1 MSIVKKTAGTKTA
14 KKTISKKST
23 TIKNEDIL
31 TNLKSEILDEV
42 NPILK
47 KLSMPKIKKEVSKE
61 FNLILE
67 DEFDKLKGEFDFK
80 HKKSHK
86 KFTNILESFED
97 KLLDGLKTNS
107 NLQKQFE
114 TFKKNVSED
123 LQISIEGLISS
134 KLSKAIEST
143 IALHKKTDLEIS
155 DMKKS
160 INDLIKSNEKF
171 EEKNSV
177 EIREEERRQA
187 QFIVGK
193 VNEVVDKVNLFE
205 DEFTENQKKVFGNF
219 ELNVDNQFEQVE
231 KKIRQEL
238 LHRIEIELQANHQD
252 FSKKENDLESEL
264 KVFKADLSNHVKNYI
279 ESLDK
284 ELKVLSNRESD
295 LTLKEKDFMQKVKIQ
310 IGMDVSVL
318 ENKIT
323 AFKAEMDELLKKLDL
338 EKEKKI
344 FNKDIKDK
352 IFKAE
357 AQIKFDLDNQIKVN
371 NETLARVELDSKE
384 KLKDL
389 KDSVEEK
396 LFTQIN
402 DFKKSLDT
410 ELINFTKELDA
421 RDLKFSSE
429 IKQLTKDRKDLENIA
444 VSLEDKFSSLVSD
457 TKSNVEF
464 ELDNQVKINND
475 TLSRIEDSNNQKFD
489 ILKHEVEGRLLS
501 QVDEFKKTLS
511 DELNSFEKELDARDL
526 MLDSEIKKLSL
537 DREGLANERNNFNEK
552 FSKLFIES
560 KNQVKEAILSVKE
573 SNKDVKAG
581 LFETVTKKL
590 NVQIEK
596 FNKKYDSNFLKFE
609 KKVAKVEEKFEKSL
623 NLVNFERESLEK
635 EKESFEERF
644 SESIQTTQLRIDSI
658 FQKFEIEN
666 KDIETS
672 LANVVSAK
680 LKEQVEEFDRQFEV
694 HIENFE
700 QRLKIQEE
708 SLSGKV
714 EAINHERELLQ
725 NERTEIHSEIVELLS
740 SSKREIARDM
750 EKSGEVFDSLRV
762 EVEEVLAKQV
772 TVCSDQLT
780 KIKAE
785 TNDFRSDLK
794 ADVEDK
800 VIFSIKKSEEE
811 FNLSLEKFEHELK
824 LKEEEFLKK
833 LLTLEDEKNVAISEL
848 GKFKAEIANHTKE
861 YVESLD
867 EQLNKIKTEERNL
880 EVEKDVFV
888 GELEETTK
896 ARKLDIE
903 TFGNSIRDSISEVI
917 MLEKEKSQANE
928 DRFRDTFNEKVNN
941 LFNFQKEK
949 LEAIEKKFVDKN
961 LKFVED
967 RVEQSLDMLKIV
979 EDSINSK
986 VQTVEKK
993 VEMVES
999 REDDLTQSVISFEK
1013 RIEKKIE
1020 SGVLT
1025 LEKREEEFVE
1035 SFTNINEEFG
1045 GIIDKK
1051 FDDLEKTFTGK
1062 VSKFETDSEQRLLFI
1077 SQREREF
1084 VEDLSDLS
1092 QNVNERIEERV
1103 MNLESSFNSRII
1115 AIEDEANERIKSI
1128 SQRERELVEDN
1139 LALKNELNTKVE
1151 ERLMFLESSFNSRI
1165 LQIEEEN
1172 KSKVD
1177 ALSNRE
1183 NELMD
1188 DFQKLEA
1195 ELRELTDDKIVNL
1208 EQSMN
1213 RKMLDINEEF
1223 TNFKGIVV
1231 DEVEDL
1237 MKEVK
1242 ELMTDK
1248 VNLVDTHINR
1258 INFAGSEVVK
1268 RVRDFDLMKNSLEK
1282 EITFVRDDLNDL
1294 RVKQDVLPAPKID
1307 STSLVSNMADYEQN
1321 LVHLIKSLK
1330 SRGISDDD
1338 ILNTLLQKGHPS
1350 FYVRMIISQ
1359 L

>member
-1 MSIVKKTAGTKTA
+1 MLKKVMSIVKKTAGTKAA

-42 NPILK
+42 NPVLK

-61 FNLILE
+61 FNLVLE
-67 DEFDKLKGEFDFK
+67 NEFDKMKNDFDSK

-86 KFTNILESFED
+86 NFSNVLEKFEN

-114 TFKKNVSED
+114 TFKKTVSED

-160 INDLIKSNEKF
+160 ISDLVKSNKDFEKQS
-171 EEKNSV
+171 SV
-177 EIREEERRQA
+177 EIREEERKQA

-205 DEFTENQKKVFGNF
+205 DEFMENQKKVFSNF
-219 ELNVDNQFEQVE
+219 ELNVDNQFDQVE

-252 FSKKENDLESEL
+252 FSKKENDLESDL
-264 KVFKADLSNHVKNYI
+264 KTFKVELSNHVKNYI

-284 ELKVLSNRESD
+284 ELKVLSDRESD
-295 LTLKEKDFMQKVKIQ
+295 LSLKEKDFMKKVKIQ
-310 IGMDVSVL
+310 IGTDVSVL
-318 ENKIT
+318 ENKISD
-323 AFKAEMDELLKKLDL
+323 FKSEMDELFKKLDL
-338 EKEKKI
+338 EKEKKV

-357 AQIKFDLDNQIKVN
+357 AQIKSDLDRQINVN
-371 NETLARVELDSKE
+371 NETLTRVELESKE

-389 KDSVEEK
+389 KDEVEEK
-396 LFTQIN
+396 LFSQIN
-402 DFKKSLDT
+402 NFKESLDT
-410 ELINFTKELDA
+410 ELITFTKELDS
-421 RDLKFSSE
+421 RDLKINSE
-429 IKQLTKDRKDLENIA
+429 IKRLSEDRENFEKYTENLDEKLKNSNDKKFNVLKD
-444 VSLEDKFSSLVSD
+444 
-457 TKSNVEF
+457 
-464 ELDNQVKINND
+464 
-475 TLSRIEDSNNQKFD
+475 
-489 ILKHEVEGRLLS
+489 EVEEKLLS
-501 QVDEFKKTLS
+501 QVDEFKKTLNT
-511 DELNSFEKELDARDL
+511 ELNSFEKELDARDL

-623 NLVNFERESLEK
+623 NLVEFERESLEK
-635 EKESFEERF
+635 EKESFEVRF
-644 SESIQTTQLRIDSI
+644 SESVQATQLRIDSI

-672 LANVVSAK
+672 LSNVVSAK
-680 LKEQVEEFDRQFEV
+680 LKEQVEEFDRQFET

-700 QRLKIQEE
+700 QRLKVQEE

-714 EAINHERELLQ
+714 EAINNERKLLQ
-725 NERTEIHSEIVELLS
+725 NEREEIHSEIVELLS

-750 EKSGEVFDSLRV
+750 EKSGEVFDGLRA

-772 TVCSDQLT
+772 TICSDQLT
-780 KIKAE
+780 KIKSE
-785 TNDFRSDLK
+785 SNDFKSDLK

-800 VIFSIKKSEEE
+800 VVFSIKKSEEE
-811 FNLSLEKFEHELK
+811 FNLSLQKFENELK

-833 LLTLEDEKNVAISEL
+833 LLTLEDEKNGAITEL
-848 GKFKAEIANHTKE
+848 SNFKSDLANHTKE
-861 YVESLD
+861 YVDSLD
-867 EQLNKIKTEERNL
+867 EQLNKIKSEERNL
-880 EVEKDVFV
+880 EVERDVFI

-896 ARKLDIE
+896 ARKLDLE
-903 TFGNSIRDSISEVI
+903 TFGNSIRDSISDIIV
-917 MLEKEKSQANE
+917 LEKEKFESNE
-928 DRFRDTFNEKVNN
+928 SRFRDTFNEKVNN

-949 LEAIEKKFVDKN
+949 LESIEKKFIDKN
-961 LKFVED
+961 LKFVEN

-979 EDSINSK
+979 EDSIVSK
-986 VQTVEKK
+986 VDTVNKK
-993 VEMVES
+993 VDTIS
-999 REDDLTQSVISFEK
+999 AREDDLTQSVISFEK
-1013 RIEKKIE
+1013 RIENKIE

-1025 LEKREEEFVE
+1025 LAKQEEQFVE
-1035 SFTNINEEFG
+1035 NFTSINDEFA
-1045 GIIDKK
+1045 GIIDNK
-1051 FDDLEKTFTGK
+1051 FESLEKTFIGK
-1062 VSKFETDSEQRLLFI
+1062 VSKFETDSENRLLFI

-1084 VEDLSDLS
+1084 VEDLNDLS
-1092 QNVNERIEERV
+1092 QNVNEKIEERV
-1103 MNLESSFNSRII
+1103 MSLEKSFNSRVI
-1115 AIEDEANERIKSI
+1115 AIEDEADERIKAI

-1139 LALKNELNTKVE
+1139 LNLKNELNTKVE
-1151 ERLMFLESSFNSRI
+1151 ERLMFLESSFNTRI

-1195 ELRELTDDKIVNL
+1195 ELRDLTDEKIVNL

-1242 ELMTDK
+1242 ELMTNK
-1248 VNLVDTHINR
+1248 VNQVDTHINR

-1294 RVKQDVLPAPKID
+1294 RVKQDVLPAPKPD
-1307 STSLVSNMADYEQN
+1307 SNSLVSNMHDYEQN
-1321 LVHLIKSLK
+1321 LVNLISSLK
-1330 SRGISDDD
+1330 SRGISDED

-1350 FYVRMIISQ
+1350 FYVRMIINQ